1 MTISAIYAGDVVH
14 ARHRPRRH
22 RLHYRVFSLL
32 LDLDELPALARGSRL
47 LGHNRAAIFSFWD
60 KDHGDGGTGTLRPWV
75 EARLCEAG
83 LDLFRP
89 RIAVL
94 CYPRIF
100 GYVFNPLT
108 LYFCTDG
115 SGTLRAVLYEVCNTY
130 GERHTYVIPAAPGA
144 GRLVRQR
151 AEKRHFVSPFM
162 PMHCTYD
169 FAIRP
174 PAESVLVRIDESD
187 ADGPLLLASFAATRR
202 PLTDAGPAAAEDE
215 GWIALD
221 AALERL
227 AALSPRKARIVE
239 LRFFAGMT
247 HEEIAAAL
255 GVSEPSVRREWR
267 LARAWLRD
275 ELDEVHGP

>member
-75 EARLCEAG
+75 EARLREAG

-108 LYFCTDG
+108 LYFCADG

-130 GERHTYVIPAAPGA
+130 GERHTYVIAAGE
-144 GRLVRQR
+144 GRAATLSQR
-151 AEKRHFVSPFM
+151 APKLHFVSPFV
-162 PMHCTYD
+162 PMECTYD
-169 FAIRP
+169 FLIKP
-174 PAESVLVRIDESD
+174 PADRVLVRIDESD
-187 ADGPLLLASFAATRR
+187 AEGKLLQASFSGKRRDLTDRTLLALLFAY
-202 PLTDAGPAAAEDE
+202 PLMTLKVTAAIHWE
-215 GWIALD
+215 
-221 AALERL
+221 AAKLIL
-227 AALSPRKARIVE
+227 KGLPLFHHRKAPRHVVSTHHP
-239 LRFFAGMT
+239 AGDRQ
-247 HEEIAAAL
+247 
-255 GVSEPSVRREWR
+255 PQPVRQRS
-267 LARAWLRD
+267 
-275 ELDEVHGP
+275 